1 MKVLKTINDIDGEKG
16 FVTKVLGLFNF
27 INFIWFLSIIG
38 ITLTILPALNYFFG
52 NFFRKL
58 IKILVVYI
66 FIIIIRPLC
75 LFIYYKI
82 IIPVHKFCIYW

>member
-1 MKVLKTINDIDGEKG
+1 MEVLKTIHDIDGEKG

-38 ITLTILPALNYFFG
+38 ITLTILPAFNYFFG
-52 NFFRKL
+52 NAFRKL
-58 IKILVVYI
+58 VKLLIVYI
-66 FIIIIRPLC
+66 FNTIIIPLC

-82 IIPVHKFCIYW
+82 IIPVH